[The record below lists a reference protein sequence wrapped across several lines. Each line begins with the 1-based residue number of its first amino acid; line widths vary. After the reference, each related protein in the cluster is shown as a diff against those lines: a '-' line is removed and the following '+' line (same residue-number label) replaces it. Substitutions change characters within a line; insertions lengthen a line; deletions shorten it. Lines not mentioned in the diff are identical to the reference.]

1 MAEIRQESGNGDRT
15 LPDSG
20 GNCFFVFCNFFVRA
34 KRLKIFLRKS
44 FFFKM
49 ISSKIF
55 YYENYFISKQTDH
68 KCKNYILLKES
79 ENTSRMMQE
88 FNGNFG
94 IRNYINKIQNLINI
108 FKNYEWQLEVI
119 ANKLSSATKT
129 CFWTILNSFSDNIT
143 LIKLWS
149 FDRFMTI
156 MTFVRE
162 IIIL

>member
-1 MAEIRQESGNGDRT
+1 
-15 LPDSG
+15 
-20 GNCFFVFCNFFVRA
+20 
-34 KRLKIFLRKS
+34 
-44 FFFKM
+44 
-49 ISSKIF
+49 
-55 YYENYFISKQTDH
+55 
-68 KCKNYILLKES
+68 
-79 ENTSRMMQE
+79 MMQE